1 MNVAKESYDD
11 ALRLMWGEVMTI
23 WLWLQFVLAISLLIV
38 IPGPSAT
45 LVIQYSKCPPSV
57 FLTTIL
63 GGNLASL
70 ILLLLA
76 AWGLSILA
84 EPKVLLVLQLGG
96 GAYLFYVGVT
106 TFKSQGLM
114 RDAAPRKQV
123 SSAFSRALWVG
134 LSNPKDILFFASF
147 LSLFLLP
154 NDPRPMATLLILIA
168 TWTVVDWLVML
179 GYVGVFRKQ
188 TLLHTTGLNR
198 LCGALLV
205 GISLMLLYSVATTLS
220 SG

>member
-1 MNVAKESYDD
+1 MGW
-11 ALRLMWGEVMTI
+11 MMTI
-23 WLWLQFVLAISLLIV
+23 WLWFQFVLAISLLIV

-45 LVIQYSKCPPSV
+45 LVIQYSKSPPPV
-57 FLTTIL
+57 FLTAIL

-70 ILLLLA
+70 VLLLLA

-84 EPKVLLVLQLGG
+84 EPTVLRVLQLGG

-106 TFKSQGLM
+106 TFQTKGLV
-114 RDAAPRKQV
+114 RDGAPRHQ
-123 SSAFSRALWVG
+123 AFAAFTRALWVG

-154 NDPRPMATLLILIA
+154 NDPQPMMSLVILIL
-168 TWTVVDWLVML
+168 TWTLVDWLVML
-179 GYVGVFRKQ
+179 GYVGVFRRQ

-205 GISLMLLYSVATTLS
+205 AISLALLYQVATTAV
-220 SG
+220 